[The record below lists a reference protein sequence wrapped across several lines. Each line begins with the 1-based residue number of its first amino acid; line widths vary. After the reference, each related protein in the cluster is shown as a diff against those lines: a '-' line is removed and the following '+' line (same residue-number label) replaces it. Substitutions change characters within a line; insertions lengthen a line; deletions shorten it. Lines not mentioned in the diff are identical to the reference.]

1 MSRHSEGRFVGT
13 RVSAFGGLL
22 LASGMLGASPPLRD
36 DERVRFYDT
45 VASQA
50 SDGHW
55 RYCVDGWTFEPEA
68 RPGAALVLATVLG
81 IDREALDAAERRR
94 FDARTRLFLAD
105 DERGKSLSLTLH
117 GVAEPLRLPRSDSEG
132 RITHCFELSQSPPS
146 GRWWPFQRA
155 DAMPDAARS
164 AVASTPSGRNSDANG
179 DAEGRALVL
188 PAEGV
193 SIVSDIDDTIKDT
206 RVLERREML
215 LNTFVRPFK
224 PVPGMAAAYQ
234 AIDADTFEG
243 GNDNGTRF
251 HYLSGSPHPLQP
263 ALAGFLRAEGFPEGS
278 LHLREVEVIEDLFG
292 ETGTFAHKRAVLDA
306 LLAAAPARRF
316 VLVGDSGERD
326 PEIYGATARA
336 WPDRILAIRI
346 RDVTG
351 ESREAARYVEAFRD
365 LPEDLWA
372 VFRDPAALR
381 DDAAWR
387 AATAR

>member
-1 MSRHSEGRFVGT
+1 
-13 RVSAFGGLL
+13 
-22 LASGMLGASPPLRD
+22 
-36 DERVRFYDT
+36 
-45 VASQA
+45 
-50 SDGHW
+50 
-55 RYCVDGWTFEPEA
+55 
-68 RPGAALVLATVLG
+68 
-81 IDREALDAAERRR
+81 
-94 FDARTRLFLAD
+94 
-105 DERGKSLSLTLH
+105 
-117 GVAEPLRLPRSDSEG
+117 
-132 RITHCFELSQSPPS
+132 
-146 GRWWPFQRA
+146 
-155 DAMPDAARS
+155 
-164 AVASTPSGRNSDANG
+164 
-179 DAEGRALVL
+179 
-188 PAEGV
+188 
-193 SIVSDIDDTIKDT
+193 
-206 RVLERREML
+206 
-215 LNTFVRPFK
+215 
-224 PVPGMAAAYQ
+224 MAAAYQ

-278 LHLREVEVIEDLFG
+278 LHLREVQVIEDLFG

-336 WPDRILAIRI
+336 WPGRILAIRI